1 MTKALEWAI
10 SRILDVVGKGFYGDV
25 TLKFEDGHLVRI
37 EHKQSEKPPAEA
49 RV

>member
-10 SRILDVVGKGFYGDV
+10 SRILDIVSKGFYGSV

-37 EHKQSEKPPAEA
+37 EHQRSEKPPEA
-49 RV
+49 AR